1 MTRQKAFISIQ
12 KELLHINRQ
21 IDENIIKGIPYK
33 NEAMRHRVL
42 KMQLERIRKSR
53 KIPFSFLSFSFR

>member
-12 KELLHINRQ
+12 KELLRINRQ
-21 IDENIIKGIPYK
+21 IDENIIKGISYK

-42 KMQLERIRKSR
+42 KTELERIRKSR